1 MGVCFV
7 LMSLCKYVFYLNIKD
22 LIYILIKR
30 VGFCVILM
38 LDLMIVVLGFMF
50 INVGFIFMFI
60 LC

>member
-22 LIYILIKR
+22 LIYILIER

-38 LDLMIVVLGFMF
+38 LDLMIIVLGFMF